1 MRPGHRHITRYRV
14 VPLYLPGAS
23 ITRALPS
30 ERVKGNQCQ
39 AHAINQTAPGPPPS
53 QRRSNA
59 WGSPRTMEIQHRS
72 TRLCPEVGWERATRT
87 VTVNKHPPL
96 PSPGLGLGE
105 TDGPR
110 SGCVTGTEGKIMFRK
125 EFSEDHGN
133 INGHLPAHT
142 SKGEGKGADFI
153 LQVEHI

>member
-1 MRPGHRHITRYRV
+1 
-14 VPLYLPGAS
+14 
-23 ITRALPS
+23 
-30 ERVKGNQCQ
+30 
-39 AHAINQTAPGPPPS
+39 
-53 QRRSNA
+53 
-59 WGSPRTMEIQHRS
+59 MEIQHRS
-72 TRLCPEVGWERATRT
+72 TLLCPEVGWERATRT

-110 SGCVTGTEGKIMFRK
+110 SGWVTEGGRKTGGKTMFRK
-125 EFSEDHGN
+125 ELSEDHGN

-153 LQVEHI
+153 LQVEHV